1 MIIIT
6 NYLIIYI
13 IITFIAFLP
22 GRLLYILR
30 CCLSI
35 IVVNVRNGDWGQ
47 DYFMNIINNECT
59 IINDY
64 FMGT

>member
-1 MIIIT
+1 M
-6 NYLIIYI
+6 
-13 IITFIAFLP
+13 
-22 GRLLYILR
+22 LLYILR

-35 IVVNVRNGDWGQ
+35 ILVNVRNGDWGQ